1 MSQKEIWFI
10 CPTCARPIRVAGK
23 FIGAEFVHPSCGAT
37 VRAPDPANGRPDV
50 ELVAAP
56 VLNQGQGIKTAEI
69 DNFERQGLF
78 VPRRLREGGGNI
90 EEEDAKSNSEDDV
103 HALAEKIAR
112 ALLEKR
118 GKGSF
123 SDFKDGAGDELAEA
137 VAEAGVES
145 TEEVASETFDPIREK
160 ASRMGIGNGPVDT
173 KALRKQF
180 NKSLDV
186 LRDDESEDDGEVDML
201 EAKRY
206 LSREKEREVVKSMT
220 PWEADEE
227 EDVAARAAERAA
239 APAAGGRS
247 TLFVVIIALLVIV
260 VAIMVTKLLRDD
272 KGKENLLDQ
281 PIRRTSGG

>member
-37 VRAPDPANGRPDV
+37 LRAPDPANGKPDA
-50 ELVAAP
+50 ELVAP
-56 VLNQGQGIKTAEI
+56 PELNQGQGIKSAEI

-90 EEEDAKSNSEDDV
+90 EEEDSTADSEDDV

-112 ALLEKR
+112 ALLEKG

-123 SDFKDGAGDELAEA
+123 SDLKEGDGDKVAEA
-137 VAEAGVES
+137 VADAEVES
-145 TEEVASETFDPIREK
+145 AETVASETFDPIREK
-160 ASRMGIGNGPVDT
+160 ASRMGVGSGPVDT
-173 KALRKQF
+173 KALREQF

-186 LRDDESEDDGEVDML
+186 LKDDESEDEGEVDML

-206 LSREKEREVVKSMT
+206 LSREKEQQVVKSMT
-220 PWEADEE
+220 PWEADEDD
-227 EDVAARAAERAA
+227 DVAARAAASG
-239 APAAGGRS
+239 AGGRS
-247 TLFVVIIALLVIV
+247 ILFIVIIALLVIG
-260 VAIMVTKLLRDD
+260 VAVMVTKLLRDD
-272 KGKENLLDQ
+272 KGKENPLDQ
-281 PIRRTSGG
+281 PIRRTSGS